1 MKAYRYIVSDNVV
14 VCIYTHNGRDFIGRA
29 FCDPSDTFDEQKG
42 KDLARIRAIEKSD
55 KYDYQNVKE
64 IVDYLKREI
73 NTLQAT
79 FDVEYDKFEGLEK
92 RYHITK
98 QAKEALESVMKG

>member
-1 MKAYRYIVSDNVV
+1 MKSYRYIVSDNVV
-14 VCIYTHNGRDFIGRA
+14 VCIYNHNGWDFIGRA
-29 FCDPSDTFDEQKG
+29 FCDPSDKFDEQKG
-42 KDLARIRAIEKSD
+42 KDLARIRAIEKAD
-55 KYDYQNVKE
+55 KYDYQQKKE
-64 IVDYLKREI
+64 IVDWLKQEI
-73 NTLQAT
+73 SNLQAT